1 MNNAR
6 GNINRVEEIVAQ
18 KVALAQEN
26 ERREMMRLTSENENL
41 KRKVEALDNE
51 NTTLQSNKQ

>member
-1 MNNAR
+1 M
-6 GNINRVEEIVAQ
+6 AQ